1 MEQYMMSV
9 SPIPNPQDHLNSKI
23 TDLSRTLIDS
33 FYIML
38 LEEFR
43 MYNSNGKNL
52 YCSYMSKGQNY
63 QNELL
68 VIVREPTWWPAD
80 FSTVELNNGGVENVF
95 RNKVLH
101 PAWKGVESLVH
112 SRKNINNI
120 MTDPSWCL
128 IKEIVMKLGICKDE
142 ANWSS
147 CIALTYLYKIA
158 YSKKCYLREKPGQI
172 QFEHC
177 REILYLE
184 LFKLKPKR
192 ILFLTGMKF
201 AQDFLYLSDCSGLED
216 CVCPLGDFDYEY
228 DKVKTVVSVHPR
240 KYHRKELVDLI
251 LAGFR
256 G

>member
-1 MEQYMMSV
+1 MMSV
-9 SPIPNPQDHLNSKI
+9 SPIPNSRVHLNPKI
-23 TDLSRTLIDS
+23 TDLSRSLIDS
-33 FYIML
+33 FYIIL
-38 LEEFR
+38 LEKFR

-80 FSTVELNNGGVENVF
+80 FSTVELNDGGVEDVF

-112 SRKNINNI
+112 SPKNINNT

-128 IKEIVMKLGICKDE
+128 IKEIVMKLGLCEDE
-142 ANWSS
+142 AKWSS
-147 CIALTYLYKIA
+147 CIALTYLNKIA
-158 YSKKCYLREKPGQI
+158 YSSNKYWHEKPRKI

-177 REILYLE
+177 REILHLE
-184 LFKLKPKR
+184 MLRLKPKR
-192 ILFLTGMKF
+192 ILFLTGMKH

-216 CVCPLGDFDYEY
+216 CVCPLGDFDYLF
-228 DKVKTVVSVHPR
+228 DKIKTVVSVHPR

-251 LAGFR
+251 LKGFKVNPT
-256 G
+256 